1 MPYELIL
8 AMVGGGALTAVIN
21 NLTQLLLH
29 KINRKATKEDREAIF
44 ESQLKGALCNLFY
57 ERIHHLA
64 DKYIDANEIRIG
76 DLEALIKLHT
86 SYKNDLGGNGF
97 LDELM
102 SRVKE
107 LPTK

>member
-1 MPYELIL
+1 
-8 AMVGGGALTAVIN
+8 MVGGGALTAVIN

-29 KINRKATKEDREAIF
+29 KINRTTTREAKEAVF
-44 ESQLKGALCNLFY
+44 ETQMKGALCNLFY

-64 DKYIDANEIRIG
+64 DRYIDNNEIRIG

-102 SRVKE
+102 AQVKE
-107 LPTK
+107 LPRK